1 MDVDFF
7 FKLRTDF
14 TRKFY
19 DEAVRPFL
27 QKQKLIEAEEE
38 PYVPPYSEDGEPS
51 FLQEWIEAD
60 TSIQIV
66 GRTAISLLSESLKV
80 YFIQWEKLLG
90 IQRSKFFEDE
100 FKKKGYWSSYRRC
113 FAAAYAI
120 DWTKCPADSEIIEQI
135 AIARNLSQHAGRNT
149 QLSICHPR
157 NLRERFPKPIFVSDL
172 EKNLEG
178 DDLATLSW
186 LGSNLIITRDALL
199 EAIRQAE
206 LLVDWLEPQ
215 LQRVRWGPAN
225 DKR

>member
-38 PYVPPYSEDGEPS
+38 PYVPPYSEDGEPP
-51 FLQEWIEAD
+51 FLEEWTEAD
-60 TSIQIV
+60 TSIQII

-100 FKKKGYWSSYRRC
+100 FKKKGYWSGYRRC
-113 FAAAYAI
+113 FAAALAI
-120 DWTKCPADSEIIEQI
+120 DWTKCPADLEIIEQI
-135 AIARNLSQHAGRNT
+135 ASPKSKPARWKNYPVIDMSSEKLKRTVSQTDLCKRPREKSGR
-149 QLSICHPR
+149 R
-157 NLRERFPKPIFVSDL
+157 
-172 EKNLEG
+172 
-178 DDLATLSW
+178 
-186 LGSNLIITRDALL
+186 
-199 EAIRQAE
+199 
-206 LLVDWLEPQ
+206 
-215 LQRVRWGPAN
+215 
-225 DKR
+225 